1 MAAAGQGA
9 KADGGDHMR
18 VVSRRVFPGV
28 SQDHCA
34 SPSAQPQARARTSD
48 AASQA
53 WKPSGRE
60 AGAPLA
66 SNGPGIPLI
75 RPPVTPQAVRC
86 RPLSADERAAGETEC
101 VTLSRDGAV
110 EITESGTQSLEAGAS
125 YAPTRRFK
133 FDYVF
138 GAHATQAQ
146 VHSALGREA
155 LKGFWDGF
163 PTAVVSV
170 GPLAVEPAGAVGGN
184 VPALSRAIKWAP
196 LPPRPS
202 PSAFGSQLAYGP
214 TGSGK
219 THTILGPPNAAA
231 ADDEGASLGLL
242 PRMLQDI
249 LNRLRK
255 EARKL
260 GHSIPNSEAGDVIVP
275 DEALA
280 LARGLLPPATPVA
293 DRAAALLD
301 AWPAYGVARVRVSY
315 VELYAERVFDL
326 LAPAR
331 EDAPGAAGGSTPTT
345 PLKGRGARL
354 RVRENKDGSTFVDGA
369 TTVAVRSWQDVEA
382 LLAKGEAR
390 RAVAATRAN
399 ASSSRSHAVFTLTV
413 VRRDVKA
420 LLAGVPASDAAGP
433 QAGRVRHPMVNCKLV
448 VVDLAGSE
456 SAKATDPLSSG
467 AGGARAGASSA
478 STPSRA
484 RPRPVP
490 GSVQDRAH
498 EARNINTSLTALGKV
513 VLQLAARDCGGRALR
528 RGSAGATSTATPSRR
543 AESAAAAGSTAT
555 TGEPFVNYR
564 DSLLT
569 WILKDCLSRGSKTI
583 VLANV
588 SPAASA
594 LPHAAAALRFVERA
608 RGIAVHARSRREVVI
623 GRPPTPPPASPPPPQ
638 RRSPTPPPTPPR
650 PESPPVSP
658 PPQDSDGL
666 QLPPSVAAARRLS
679 PRGPEGR
686 AADGGFAPFSPPGS
700 HAKPSARLGHSEA
713 GQDDEDAGLVV
724 AAHPPP
730 DRSRGPGEGKFGG
743 SRGGG
748 EEDSARYEAM
758 PTRYGLAEAARVHS
772 ELRDAHAA
780 AADASERAGRAEAK
794 CLELQRRLEEWKR
807 RAHDEACRAE
817 RAERSLAE
825 ALRQMEEAKLENEEL
840 CSAMALLVRNRPEG
854 SLQSPGRGGG
864 AVGHAESQA
873 SAGGH
878 ALDGCGPAELASP
891 RAASG
896 RHASE
901 AISPTASTRELHD
914 SARARAD
921 GDSEASQT
929 GSPSSSSSG
938 TDGPVVLSGASPHD
952 TAWGGASSAPAGA
965 IEDGPRTPAGVAAG
979 SSKAS
984 AGEAGAAA
992 AGVLPQSSPG
1002 RVRVQHAAA
1011 PDASSAVQT
1020 PNGLLGQGG
1029 GCNLEAGTPGGPDRG
1044 PRQRT
1049 ARKPPPPKGPK
1060 PSWVRKEPAQESELP
1075 LLPSSPTPPPQ
1086 PVPACAVPQP
1096 RQQEPGSRAQPLQ
1109 MTRTPQGIVPRPSR
1123 GAAPLP
1129 ISLTPQGSGSNGTT
1143 LLPRTDST
1151 RAASA
1156 SPFVSRG
1163 AATALQRASSFQLPV
1178 LDSMWPVNASPESL
1192 TGRIASSLSASAARH
1207 AGAKQSSPAVSDGL
1221 V

>member
-18 VVSRRVFPGV
+18 V
-28 SQDHCA
+28 
-34 SPSAQPQARARTSD
+34 
-48 AASQA
+48 
-53 WKPSGRE
+53 
-60 AGAPLA
+60 
-66 SNGPGIPLI
+66 
-75 RPPVTPQAVRC
+75 AVRC

-163 PTAVVSV
+163 PTAV
-170 GPLAVEPAGAVGGN
+170 
-184 VPALSRAIKWAP
+184 
-196 LPPRPS
+196 
-202 PSAFGSQLAYGP
+202 LAYGP

-420 LLAGVPASDAAGP
+420 LLAGAPASDAAGP

-467 AGGARAGASSA
+467 A
-478 STPSRA
+478 
-484 RPRPVP
+484 
-490 GSVQDRAH
+490 
-498 EARNINTSLTALGKV
+498 
-513 VLQLAARDCGGRALR
+513 
-528 RGSAGATSTATPSRR
+528 
-543 AESAAAAGSTAT
+543 
-555 TGEPFVNYR
+555 
-564 DSLLT
+564 
-569 WILKDCLSRGSKTI
+569 
-583 VLANV
+583 
-588 SPAASA
+588 
-594 LPHAAAALRFVERA
+594 
-608 RGIAVHARSRREVVI
+608 
-623 GRPPTPPPASPPPPQ
+623 
-638 RRSPTPPPTPPR
+638 
-650 PESPPVSP
+650 
-658 PPQDSDGL
+658 
-666 QLPPSVAAARRLS
+666 
-679 PRGPEGR
+679 
-686 AADGGFAPFSPPGS
+686 
-700 HAKPSARLGHSEA
+700 
-713 GQDDEDAGLVV
+713 
-724 AAHPPP
+724 
-730 DRSRGPGEGKFGG
+730 
-743 SRGGG
+743 
-748 EEDSARYEAM
+748 
-758 PTRYGLAEAARVHS
+758 
-772 ELRDAHAA
+772 
-780 AADASERAGRAEAK
+780 
-794 CLELQRRLEEWKR
+794 
-807 RAHDEACRAE
+807 
-817 RAERSLAE
+817 
-825 ALRQMEEAKLENEEL
+825 
-840 CSAMALLVRNRPEG
+840 
-854 SLQSPGRGGG
+854 
-864 AVGHAESQA
+864 
-873 SAGGH
+873 
-878 ALDGCGPAELASP
+878 
-891 RAASG
+891 
-896 RHASE
+896 
-901 AISPTASTRELHD
+901 
-914 SARARAD
+914 
-921 GDSEASQT
+921 
-929 GSPSSSSSG
+929 
-938 TDGPVVLSGASPHD
+938 
-952 TAWGGASSAPAGA
+952 
-965 IEDGPRTPAGVAAG
+965 
-979 SSKAS
+979 
-984 AGEAGAAA
+984 
-992 AGVLPQSSPG
+992 
-1002 RVRVQHAAA
+1002 
-1011 PDASSAVQT
+1011 
-1020 PNGLLGQGG
+1020 
-1029 GCNLEAGTPGGPDRG
+1029 
-1044 PRQRT
+1044 
-1049 ARKPPPPKGPK
+1049 
-1060 PSWVRKEPAQESELP
+1060 
-1075 LLPSSPTPPPQ
+1075 
-1086 PVPACAVPQP
+1086 
-1096 RQQEPGSRAQPLQ
+1096 
-1109 MTRTPQGIVPRPSR
+1109 
-1123 GAAPLP
+1123 
-1129 ISLTPQGSGSNGTT
+1129 
-1143 LLPRTDST
+1143 
-1151 RAASA
+1151 
-1156 SPFVSRG
+1156 
-1163 AATALQRASSFQLPV
+1163 
-1178 LDSMWPVNASPESL
+1178 ESL